1 MHSLMSKNLT
11 SEQAYTTSKY
21 SEFFLVAKTYAAEY
35 FRKPLLNL
43 GFIFSLA
50 IATST
55 LLCILILNDAS
66 KQQYQTAN
74 SRLKS
79 PIAFNIL
86 PEKGKTISINDF
98 AKLRELG
105 FSQVN
110 AAHVFQQ
117 SLANGKKVSFRAL
130 DILPFVLTAPE
141 SFTSEAINIS
151 QDYANKLGIVALPN
165 QKAQLL
171 LADQHSIAV
180 KINQVNDWGQV
191 ALIDISLAWQLFPDI
206 KGFSHLMVGQMSSSE
221 VARLEAALPKHL
233 AIQEAWSI
241 QEREGFADALH
252 LNLSALAIL
261 GFIVSL
267 FIAFQAAN
275 QAWAKRGELA
285 AQLRL
290 LGIKLSTIQKVMLC
304 ESLILTLLASVL
316 GVFIAVA
323 LVSFLLPMLGLTLDQ
338 LYRLQVSGHFQW
350 RGEYSLWAFLIS
362 FVAVVAALI
371 KQFRQISS
379 AKIAFTARAQAKP
392 FNFQVTG
399 FIALALLL
407 VHFLWPD
414 DSWTQL
420 MLKYGVILIASV
432 VILPNVLRY
441 LLAAM
446 AFFSRSFRL
455 KFIFQDARQQVARR
469 FLPIAAFYLA
479 LTASIAAA
487 LMVNSFQ
494 NSFESYLNQL
504 LSADLFVRFNHEQ
517 KPKVA
522 QWLDKQTDVEEY
534 VLFESTIAKY
544 QDGSQ
549 LKSQPSA
556 QQKSQQDTVEVY
568 RLASNK
574 QQQSLILKSGAFVP
588 FFENKS
594 TAESIA
600 KGVSTANKGKTDTDN
615 TIKNCYINEQL
626 AYKRSIALQQTIDI
640 IQGLQGLTCHVKGI
654 FYDYGNQGFAIK
666 IPSHKSIEA
675 LSGWQ
680 ETGFGVFLAEH
691 SQANASEVKKAKL
704 VDELGLDESQI
715 YQPEEIKALALAIF
729 KQTFLLTQAIA
740 FVLLSIACFG
750 LFLSAN
756 GLELARKSDLHILSS
771 LGYSRIGLFSHML
784 SQWFIL
790 ALGTILLSWPVAIV
804 LANALVSLILPA
816 SFGWSMPLV
825 LDVTSFG
832 VSSLI
837 GLVILIPALAIPLYK
852 LNIRASLS

>member
-1 MHSLMSKNLT
+1 MSTQLT
-11 SEQAYTTSKY
+11 RDQGYTANKY
-21 SEFFLVAKTYAAEY
+21 SEFFLVAKTYVAEY
-35 FRKPLLNL
+35 IRQPLLNL

-79 PIAFNIL
+79 PIAFTIV
-86 PEKGKTISINDF
+86 PEKGKTITIADF
-98 AKLRELG
+98 VHLRKLG
-105 FSQVN
+105 FSQIN
-110 AAHVFQQ
+110 ATHVFRQ
-117 SLANGKKVSFRAL
+117 SLANGQKISFRAL

-141 SFTSEAINIS
+141 SFTSETINIS
-151 QDYANKLGIVALPN
+151 HDHANRLGLSVQPN
-165 QKAQLL
+165 QKSQLL
-171 LADQHSIAV
+171 LADNRSLEV
-180 KINQVNDWGQV
+180 NINQVNEWGQV
-191 ALIDISLAWQLFPDI
+191 ALIDITLAWQLFPDI
-206 KGFSHLMVGQMSSSE
+206 TGFSHLMVGQMSLNE
-221 VARLEAALPKHL
+221 IARLEAALPVHL
-233 AIQEAWSI
+233 TIQEAWSME
-241 QEREGFADALH
+241 EREGFADALH

-275 QAWAKRGELA
+275 QAWAKRSELA
-285 AQLRL
+285 SQLRL
-290 LGIKLSTIQKVMLC
+290 LGIKLSTIQKVMMF
-304 ESLILTLLASVL
+304 ESLVLTLLASVV
-316 GVFIAVA
+316 GVFIAIV
-323 LVSFLLPMLGLTLDQ
+323 LVSFLLPMLGLTLEQ

-350 RGEYSLWAFLIS
+350 RSEYSLWAFIIS

-371 KQFRQISS
+371 KQFHRISS
-379 AKIAFTARAQAKP
+379 SKVAFTARAQNKP
-392 FNFQVTG
+392 FNFKVTG
-399 FIALALLL
+399 IISLILLII
-407 VHFLWPD
+407 HFFWPD

-420 MLKYGVILIASV
+420 MLKYGVLLIASV
-432 VILPNVLRY
+432 AILPNVLRY
-441 LLAAM
+441 LLSLL
-446 AFFSRSFRL
+446 AFFPRSFQL
-455 KFIFQDARQQVARR
+455 KFIFQDARQQVGRR

-504 LSADLFVRFNHEQ
+504 LSADLFVRFNDEQ
-517 KPKVA
+517 KTELA
-522 QWLDKQTDVEEY
+522 QWLDKQADVEEY
-534 VLFESTIAKY
+534 VLFEYTTAKY
-544 QDGSQ
+544 QQGSQ
-549 LKSQPSA
+549 H
-556 QQKSQQDTVEVY
+556 DTIEVY

-574 QQQSLILKSGAFVP
+574 QQQSLRLKSGEFVSLL
-588 FFENKS
+588 EDDTSAEVNS
-594 TAESIA
+594 TALDKRAVNSRKKNNDI
-600 KGVSTANKGKTDTDN
+600 TGKS
-615 TIKNCYINEQL
+615 CYINEQL
-626 AYKRSIALQQTIDI
+626 AYKRAIALQQAINIT
-640 IQGLQGLTCHVKGI
+640 QGLKSFTCRVQGI

-666 IPSHKSIEA
+666 IPSSQNIEG

-680 ETGFGVFLAEH
+680 ETGFGVFVVES
-691 SQANASEVKKAKL
+691 SQPNLSETIKKTI

-715 YQPEEIKALALAIF
+715 YQPEQIKSLALAIF

-756 GLELARKSDLHILSS
+756 SLELARKSDLHILSS
-771 LGYSRIGLFSHML
+771 LGYSRVGLFGHML

-790 ALGTILLSWPVAIV
+790 ALGTILLSWPIAII

-825 LDVTSFG
+825 LDVTSFA
-832 VSSLI
+832 VSSFI
-837 GLVILIPALAIPLYK
+837 GIIILIPALAIPLYK

>member
-1 MHSLMSKNLT
+1 MSTQLT
-11 SEQAYTTSKY
+11 RDQGYTANKY

-35 FRKPLLNL
+35 IRQPLLNL

-66 KQQYQTAN
+66 KQQYQSAN

-79 PIAFNIL
+79 PIAFNIV
-86 PEKGKTISINDF
+86 PEKGKTITVADF
-98 AKLRELG
+98 AQLRKLG
-105 FSQVN
+105 FSQIN
-110 AAHVFQQ
+110 AAHVFRQT
-117 SLANGKKVSFRAL
+117 LANGQKISFRAL

-141 SFTSEAINIS
+141 SFTSKAINIS
-151 QDYANKLGIVALPN
+151 HDHANKLGLSVQAN
-165 QKAQLL
+165 QKSQLL
-171 LADQHSIAV
+171 LADNRSLEV
-180 KINQVNDWGQV
+180 NINQVNDWGQV
-191 ALIDISLAWQLFPDI
+191 ALVDITLAWQLFPDI
-206 KGFSHLMVGQMSSSE
+206 TGFSHLMVGQMSMSE
-221 VARLEAALPKHL
+221 IARLEEALPAYL
-233 AIQEAWSI
+233 IIQEAWSME
-241 QEREGFADALH
+241 EREGFADALH

-275 QAWAKRGELA
+275 QAWEKRSELA

-290 LGIKLSTIQKVMLC
+290 LGIKLSTIQKVMCC
-304 ESLILTLLASVL
+304 ESLVLTLLASVV
-316 GVFIAVA
+316 GVFIAIV
-323 LVSFLLPMLGLTLDQ
+323 LVSFLLPMLGLTLEQ

-350 RGEYSLWAFLIS
+350 RSEYSLWAFIIS

-371 KQFRQISS
+371 KQFHRISS
-379 AKIAFTARAQAKP
+379 SKVAFTARGQNKP
-392 FNFQVTG
+392 FNFKVTG
-399 FIALALLL
+399 IISLILL
-407 VHFLWPD
+407 VIHFFWPD
-414 DSWTQL
+414 ASWTQL
-420 MLKYGVILIASV
+420 MLKYGVLLIASV
-432 VILPNVLRY
+432 AILPNVLRY
-441 LLAAM
+441 LLSM
-446 AFFSRSFRL
+446 LAFFTRLFQL
-455 KFIFQDARQQVARR
+455 KFIFQDARQQVGRR

-494 NSFESYLNQL
+494 HSFESYLNQL
-504 LSADLFVRFNHEQ
+504 LSADLFVRFNDEQ
-517 KPKVA
+517 KA
-522 QWLDKQTDVEEY
+522 ELGQWLDKQADVEEY
-534 VLFESTIAKY
+534 VLFENTTAKY
-544 QDGSQ
+544 QQG
-549 LKSQPSA
+549 
-556 QQKSQQDTVEVY
+556 SQQDTIEVY

-574 QQQSLILKSGAFVP
+574 QQQSLILKSGEFVSLL
-588 FFENKS
+588 ENDTS
-594 TAESIA
+594 TEA
-600 KGVSTANKGKTDTDN
+600 N
-615 TIKNCYINEQL
+615 TIALDRRAANSRKTNNDIAVKSCYINEQL
-626 AYKRSIALQQTIDI
+626 AYKRAIVLQQAIDI
-640 IQGLQGLTCHVKGI
+640 IQGQKSFTCRVQGI
-654 FYDYGNQGFAIK
+654 FYDYGNQGFAVK
-666 IPSHKSIEA
+666 IPSSQNIEG

-680 ETGFGVFLAEH
+680 ETGFGVFVVES
-691 SQANASEVKKAKL
+691 SQANLSETIKKTI

-756 GLELARKSDLHILSS
+756 SLELARKSDLHILSS
-771 LGYSRIGLFSHML
+771 LGYSRIGLFGHML

-790 ALGTILLSWPVAIV
+790 ALGTILLSWPIAII

-825 LDVTSFG
+825 VDVTSFA